1 MLKGYKKAEQNSCKL
16 VNVVTPLASGPFDS
30 TFKGGLAED
39 ESRRNG
45 KLQNSDVLQNL
56 EGKLSHL
63 PKEEK
68 AVMELIRKFVLL
80 FPYVPGKT
88 TCACH
93 DVDVGNARPI
103 NPLARIH

>member
-1 MLKGYKKAEQNSCKL
+1 M
-16 VNVVTPLASGPFDS
+16 NVVTLLASGPSDS

-68 AVMELIRKFVLL
+68 KAVMELIRKFVLL
-80 FPYVPGKT
+80 FPDVPGKT

-93 DVDVGNARPI
+93 DVDVGNAQPI
-103 NPLARIH
+103 SSTLTESTPLSWLH